1 MKIWNL
7 LAPSISAASICSCG
21 KFMMIPV
28 ATSIVTGIPT
38 HIFTMIIENFAQI
51 GSDKNGSGF
60 AAEINPIFSIMALT
74 GPASLSK
81 FLMIRRE
88 MNCGTA
94 MVITKIVR
102 HNFLNRKPLVL
113 MIKAKTIPKKKLV
126 TVANTAQ
133 INVHDR
139 TGKKVPAMRP
149 LKMLPK
155 LEKPTQS
162 NKLLGGKWLWS

>member
-1 MKIWNL
+1 
-7 LAPSISAASICSCG
+7 
-21 KFMMIPV
+21 
-28 ATSIVTGIPT
+28 
-38 HIFTMIIENFAQI
+38 
-51 GSDKNGSGF
+51 
-60 AAEINPIFSIMALT
+60 
-74 GPASLSK
+74 
-81 FLMIRRE
+81 
-88 MNCGTA
+88 

-126 TVANTAQ
+126 TVANIAQ